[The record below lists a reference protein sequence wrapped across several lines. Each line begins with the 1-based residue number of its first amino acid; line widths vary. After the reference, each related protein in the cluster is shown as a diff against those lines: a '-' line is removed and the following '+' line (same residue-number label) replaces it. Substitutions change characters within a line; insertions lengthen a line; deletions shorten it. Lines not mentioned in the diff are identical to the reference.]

1 MQKAFWPKIFFL
13 SLGISSFL
21 LCPEGGFQLQ
31 HIWNPDSR
39 QKFLYIYNMQNN
51 KKKRNFL
58 NVVRKKTKMW
68 PVNILKTEKRK
79 VYFAYCKYPEK
90 KGEKS
95 MKKNIRLS
103 EIDAKMEELC
113 HQMYD
118 AWNEGDIDT
127 HIALLKQMQELAEEG
142 KRIRKDNGEK
152 DESIAEWVEL

>member
-1 MQKAFWPKIFFL
+1 
-13 SLGISSFL
+13 
-21 LCPEGGFQLQ
+21 
-31 HIWNPDSR
+31 
-39 QKFLYIYNMQNN
+39 MQNN

-113 HQMYD
+113 HQIVRCVERRRYRH
-118 AWNEGDIDT
+118 AYRTVKTNAG
-127 HIALLKQMQELAEEG
+127 ACG
-142 KRIRKDNGEK
+142 RGEK
-152 DESIAEWVEL
+152 DKERQRGKG

>member
-1 MQKAFWPKIFFL
+1 
-13 SLGISSFL
+13 
-21 LCPEGGFQLQ
+21 
-31 HIWNPDSR
+31 
-39 QKFLYIYNMQNN
+39 MQNN

-68 PVNILKTEKRK
+68 PVNILKTEKRR

-90 KGEKS
+90 KGEKN
-95 MKKNIRLS
+95 MQKNIRLS

-142 KRIRKDNGEK
+142 KKIRKDNGENA
-152 DESIAEWVEL
+152 ESIVERVAL